1 MPVTAP
7 RKITLSPGQAAL
19 MASTAPICGCVGGVG
34 SGKSFAGILKARAK
48 IQAGLSGAIVA
59 PDFPHFARS
68 TWVTMEEWLPW
79 AYCTNK
85 DLNHPYTREQV
96 LKFNVN
102 GKEVKVWYG
111 AMENVEA
118 WTGMNLNWF
127 FFDEIKREKSRYA
140 LDILL
145 GRLRVGKWPQG
156 FFATSPMGKAHW
168 LYDLCVKESFPDDVI
183 DAFRKLGYNGKILE
197 WWHLRTEDNKDN
209 LSPTYYAMLKGLY
222 TGKMALQELEGEFVS
237 MDGAVWEEFSDKEDE
252 GNVTEAAEYISGV
265 PVEWWVDDGFTK
277 GHPRVILMAQVVP
290 PYVNIFDEYVRENEY
305 PEESVGRALL
315 LPYDKP
321 SVAYIDSSAAV
332 LRSKLWDNDIDTVKA
347 THDIEQGILKVGP
360 FIKDGD
366 GVRHL
371 RIHPRCKNTID
382 GILNYVRD
390 EETNKPARLGDDIA
404 DAIRYGLWRKD
415 LVEIK
420 EQARGARTMDS
431 QEIARLN
438 PVKTAKEREWDTMTE
453 DERAIYR
460 WTYQYR

>member
-1 MPVTAP
+1 
-7 RKITLSPGQAAL
+7 

-237 MDGAVWEEFSDKEDE
+237 MDGAVWEEFSDKEGE

-265 PVEWWVDDGFTK
+265 PVEWWVDDGFTR

-332 LRSKLWDNDIDTVKA
+332 LRSKLWDNGIDTVKA

-371 RIHPRCKNTID
+371 RIHPRCKHTID